1 MPVSPQEFAR
11 WSTLTGNPYPQTPA
25 ERMALAP
32 QVYEFNRNLGRVG
45 GPSMSPARRAVDV
58 VGKAALAAG
67 ALAGAAYLG
76 SKYLGGG
83 DDNGG
88 GGGFPASFGKL
99 DLDNEPGIG
108 STVAE
113 AAPDLNSQVAR
124 NSGDITA
131 ETTAGNY
138 SQNLNPNQTSAVQE
152 AKGLSSFKPTTSPI
166 EAKPATQSEVISSQ
180 QHFSPGTEA
189 EMLGQ
194 GAAEKA
200 AAFRKSKAYALMQQ
214 RYSTLREPGEELIGG
229 GSEPAAAIETKPT
242 VLTDVNVGEA
252 LHNKGYYLAGDPTN
266 PTDLRIYTPGG
277 RELYVSHPYA
287 GSSHRGIQQT
297 ALAEQGEARQ
307 ILESV
312 GVTPE
317 EAHNYWTKKF
327 TPAMEESAVV
337 EMARPATVSR
347 PVATPVTVGGKGP
360 SAEEIREID
369 TSLARGMARHTP
381 EQRVEIRNQML
392 AKKYGSAPAPA
403 EVETIV
409 TTTQP
414 VPLRVVSEPAQKSTK
429 VKVNEFLSKMSQG
442 EGPLESYEIPSAR
455 SSAVRGINL
464 YPGGEV
470 GVVFPTK
477 QGSKEYAYGATDP
490 MRLAVGDYAA
500 EGFPSEM
507 GHLGKIFGYQG
518 VGPGLGLMRGLAEG
532 GKASTSSAPLYT
544 GLMSGPEISSAMAA
558 PKRTVAARRLAE
570 RAANDQETRA
580 IMEQL
585 ERRAAERRAMA

>member
-1 MPVSPQEFAR
+1 MPVSPQDFAL
-11 WSTLTGNPYPQTPA
+11 WSNLTGNPYPQTPA

-32 QVYEFNRNLGRVG
+32 QVYEFNRNLGRSG
-45 GPSMSPARRAVDV
+45 GPIMSPARRAVDV

-83 DDNGG
+83 DDDG

-99 DLDNEPGIG
+99 GLDDESGVPPVGPMGGGGPG
-108 STVAE
+108 
-113 AAPDLNSQVAR
+113 SQVVEASR
-124 NSGDITA
+124 DITPP
-131 ETTAGNY
+131 TTSDRYGQDVI
-138 SQNLNPNQTSAVQE
+138 SNQTSLVQA

-166 EAKPATQSEVISSQ
+166 EQKPATQSEVIGSQ
-180 QHFSPGTEA
+180 QHFSPGTEE

-200 AAFRKSKAYALMQQ
+200 AAFRKSRAYAVMQKQ
-214 RYSTLREPGEELIGG
+214 YPGLRETDDELVGAPGA
-229 GSEPAAAIETKPT
+229 SEAPVVITETVKPSPVVRVSKPA
-242 VLTDVNVGEA
+242 VVV
-252 LHNKGYYLAGDPTN
+252 
-266 PTDLRIYTPGG
+266 
-277 RELYVSHPYA
+277 
-287 GSSHRGIQQT
+287 
-297 ALAEQGEARQ
+297 
-307 ILESV
+307 
-312 GVTPE
+312 
-317 EAHNYWTKKF
+317 
-327 TPAMEESAVV
+327 EESPIV
-337 EMARPATVSR
+337 EMARP
-347 PVATPVTVGGKGP
+347 VAAPVTVGGGP

-369 TSLARGMARHTP
+369 TSLARGLARHTP

-414 VPLRVVSEPAQKSTK
+414 IPLRVVSEPAQKSTK

-442 EGPLESYEIPSAR
+442 EGPLESYEIPAAR
-455 SSAVRGINL
+455 SSAVRGVNL
-464 YPGGEV
+464 YPGGEI
-470 GVVFPTK
+470 GVVLPTK

-518 VGPGLGLMRGLAEG
+518 IGPGMGLMQGLSEG

-544 GLMSGPEISSAMAA
+544 GLMSKSEISSAMDA
-558 PKRTVAARRLAE
+558 PKRTVTARRLAE

-580 IMEQL
+580 IMEHL
-585 ERRAAERRAMA
+585 ERRASERRALA

>member
-1 MPVSPQEFAR
+1 MPVSPQDFAL
-11 WSTLTGNPYPQTPA
+11 WSRYTGNPYPQTPS

-32 QVYEFNRNLGRVG
+32 QVYEFNRNIGRQG

-76 SKYLGGG
+76 SKYLTGEEGLS
-83 DDNGG
+83 
-88 GGGFPASFGKL
+88 GFPASFGKL
-99 DLDNEPGIG
+99 NLDDEPGVPPVG
-108 STVAE
+108 PMGGGGPS
-113 AAPDLNSQVAR
+113 SQAVQT
-124 NSGDITA
+124 SGDITPP
-131 ETTAGNY
+131 TTSDRFGQDVIA
-138 SQNLNPNQTSAVQE
+138 NQTAEIQQL
-152 AKGLSSFKPTTSPI
+152 KGLSTAKPTTSPI

-317 EAHNYWTKKF
+317 EAHNYFAKKF

-369 TSLARGMARHTP
+369 TSLARGLARHTP
-381 EQRVEIRNQML
+381 EQRAEIRNQML
-392 AKKYGSAPAPA
+392 AKKYGEMKAPEAA
-403 EVETIV
+403 ETIV
-409 TTTQP
+409 TPTQP
-414 VPLRVVSEPAQKSTK
+414 APVRVASEGLSSAKASLFEKAAQRKGQPKFPPATTPGTEEHLIAQAIEHLEGRKSVPTGA
-429 VKVNEFLSKMSQG
+429 MSQDLSG
-442 EGPLESYEIPSAR
+442 STIKNITVYPENQVSVTYSSDPETSYAFKSDPRYTSELKSIMGSGQFGKGGMHSAGGFIQ
-455 SSAVRGINL
+455 AGINKGLL
-464 YPGGEV
+464 Y
-470 GVVFPTK
+470 
-477 QGSKEYAYGATDP
+477 
-490 MRLAVGDYAA
+490 
-500 EGFPSEM
+500 
-507 GHLGKIFGYQG
+507 
-518 VGPGLGLMRGLAEG
+518 
-532 GKASTSSAPLYT
+532 
-544 GLMSGPEISSAMAA
+544 
-558 PKRTVAARRLAE
+558 
-570 RAANDQETRA
+570 
-580 IMEQL
+580 
-585 ERRAAERRAMA
+585 